1 MGEFTSR
8 IRARVKCSCTEMN
21 RKRGEKSEAIDV
33 RKRGIVYL
41 IRNVENNLY
50 RNNAADEEKQQQ
62 LKFITQVTKNL
73 FL

>member
-1 MGEFTSR
+1 
-8 IRARVKCSCTEMN
+8 MN